1 MKRLILTGFILF
13 SLMIIT
19 TGCVKKDS
27 MEDIDIITSS
37 YPIEYLVNRMYGNK
51 ADIQDIFPDSE
62 SIDTYKL
69 NNKELKKYSNRDL
82 FIYNGNNASNIA
94 LELSNRNHNIL
105 LIDSTRGMNS
115 SYGVEEL
122 WLDPSNML
130 MMALNIKTG
139 LQEYI
144 TNNYLIDE
152 INNNYQDLKIELS
165 ELDADYK
172 LSVENAPVKTLVVT
186 NESLGFL
193 EKYGLT
199 IIVLNDETLDKTYN
213 EVRSLIYNKTLSKI
227 YMFDEKEINEK
238 TQKLIDDTKIKKVV
252 LDRLDFIT
260 DEQRKADKD
269 YMSIME
275 DNLNLIKNE
284 LYK

>member
-213 EVRSLIYNKTLSKI
+213 EVRSLIYNKTLSNI

-275 DNLNLIKNE
+275 DNLDLIKNE

>member
-1 MKRLILTGFILF
+1 MKRILLSGLVLLSLLII
-13 SLMIIT
+13 S

-37 YPIEYLVNRMYGNK
+37 YPIEYLVNRMYGSK
-51 ADIQDIFPDSE
+51 ANIKNIFPDSE

-69 NNKELKKYSNRDL
+69 NNKQLKNYSNKDL

-94 LELSNRNHNIL
+94 LELSNRNHSIL

-115 SYGVEEL
+115 RYGVEEL

-139 LQEYI
+139 LVEYV
-144 TNNYLIDE
+144 TNNYLIE
-152 INNNYQDLKIELS
+152 EIINNYNDLKIELS

-172 LSVENAPVKTLVVT
+172 LSIENAPTNILVVT

-193 EKYGLT
+193 EKYGLR
-199 IIVLNDETLDKTYN
+199 IIVLNNETLDKTFN
-213 EVRSLIYNKTLSKI
+213 EVQELINNNTINYI

-238 TQKLIDDTKIKKVV
+238 TQKIIDETGIKKVK
-252 LDRLDFIT
+252 LQRLDYIT
-260 DEQRKADKD
+260 DNQRNSDKN
-269 YMSIME
+269 YISIMN
-275 DNLNLIKNE
+275 DNLDLIKNE
-284 LYK
+284 LYN

>member
-1 MKRLILTGFILF
+1 MKRILLSGLVLLSLLII
-13 SLMIIT
+13 S

-37 YPIEYLVNRMYGNK
+37 YPIEYLVNRMYGSK
-51 ADIQDIFPDSE
+51 ANIKNIFPDSE

-69 NNKELKKYSNRDL
+69 NNKQLKNYSNKDL

-94 LELSNRNHNIL
+94 LELSNRNHSIL

-139 LQEYI
+139 LVEYV
-144 TNNYLIDE
+144 TNNYLIE
-152 INNNYQDLKIELS
+152 EIINNYNDLKIELS

-172 LSVENAPVKTLVVT
+172 LSIENAPTNILVVT

-193 EKYGLT
+193 EKYGLR
-199 IIVLNDETLDKTYN
+199 IIVLNNETLDKTFN
-213 EVRSLIYNKTLSKI
+213 EVQELINNNTINYI

-238 TQKLIDDTKIKKVV
+238 TQKIIDETGIKKVK
-252 LDRLDFIT
+252 LQRLDYIT
-260 DEQRKADKD
+260 DNQRNSDKN
-269 YMSIME
+269 YISIMN
-275 DNLNLIKNE
+275 DNLDLIKNE
-284 LYK
+284 LYN

>member
-1 MKRLILTGFILF
+1 MKRLFLTGLVLL
-13 SLMIIT
+13 SLLIIS

-37 YPIEYLVNRMYGNK
+37 YPIEYLVNRMYGKK
-51 ADIQDIFPDSE
+51 ANIKNIFPDSE

-69 NNKELKKYSNRDL
+69 NNKQLKNYSNKDL

-152 INNNYQDLKIELS
+152 INKNYQDLKIELS

-172 LSVENAPVKTLVVT
+172 LSIENAPTDTIVVT
-186 NESLGFL
+186 NESLGYL
-193 EKYGLT
+193 EKYGLN

-213 EVRSLIYNKTLSKI
+213 EVRVLINNKTISNI

-238 TQKLIDDTKIKKVV
+238 TQKLIDDTKIKKVI
-252 LDRLDFIT
+252 LYRLDYIT
-260 DEQRKADKD
+260 DNQRNTDKN
-269 YMSIME
+269 YMSIMN
-275 DNLNLIKNE
+275 DNLDLIKTE
-284 LYK
+284 LYN

>member
-1 MKRLILTGFILF
+1 MKRLILTGFVLF

-139 LQEYI
+139 LEEYI

-172 LSVENAPVKTLVVT
+172 LSIENAPVKTLVVT

-213 EVRSLIYNKTLSKI
+213 EVRSLIYNKTISNI

-275 DNLNLIKNE
+275 DNLDLIKNE

>member
-275 DNLNLIKNE
+275 DNLDLIKNE